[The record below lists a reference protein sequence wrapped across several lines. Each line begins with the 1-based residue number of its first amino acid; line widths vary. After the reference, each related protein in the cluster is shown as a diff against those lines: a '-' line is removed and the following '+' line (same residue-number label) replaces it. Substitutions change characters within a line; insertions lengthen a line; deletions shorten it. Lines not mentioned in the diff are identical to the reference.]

1 MALCTFI
8 ASKAKQMLD
17 QKPTETV
24 PHAALMDETYRY
36 QRLFYDVTR
45 KYYLFGRDR
54 LIASI
59 APQKGAHVL
68 EVACGTGRNLQLV
81 TRRYPECEIY
91 GLDISAQMLISAR
104 AKLGEEANLRVAD
117 ACDFDPG
124 ALFGQPKFDRIFI
137 SYGISMI
144 PDWQGA
150 LRMAYSQLAPGGE
163 LHVVDFA
170 DQSGW
175 PAWFA
180 RLLRRWLQKFHVT
193 PRMELA
199 AELKNIATDTGA
211 EARHQ
216 LLYRGYAQYGVLRRT
231 NA

>member
-1 MALCTFI
+1 MF
-8 ASKAKQMLD
+8 D
-17 QKPTETV
+17 QQPDGTE

-45 KYYLFGRDR
+45 KYYLFGRDH
-54 LIASI
+54 LIAAM
-59 APQKGAHVL
+59 APADGAHVL

-81 TRRYPECEIY
+81 ARRYPNCHVY

-104 AKLGEEANLRVAD
+104 AKLGASAALAEAD
-117 ACDFDPG
+117 ACDFDPN
-124 ALFGQPKFDRIFI
+124 ALFNQPQFDRIFI

-175 PAWFA
+175 PLWFA

-193 PRMELA
+193 PRMGLADELHDIA
-199 AELKNIATDTGA
+199 ADTGA
-211 EARHQ
+211 EAQHQ
-216 LLYRGYAQYGVLRRT
+216 LLYRGYAQYGVLRRPEG
-231 NA
+231 

>member
-1 MALCTFI
+1 MF
-8 ASKAKQMLD
+8 D
-17 QKPTETV
+17 QSPEGTE
-24 PHAALMDETYRY
+24 PHAALMDDTYRY

-45 KYYLFGRDR
+45 KYYLFGRDH
-54 LIASI
+54 LIAAM
-59 APQKGAHVL
+59 APPAGAHVL

-81 TRRYPECEIY
+81 ARRYPQCQVY

-104 AKLGEEANLRVAD
+104 AKLGESAKLCEAD
-117 ACDFDPG
+117 ACDFDP
-124 ALFGQPKFDRIFI
+124 ALLFDQPQFDRIFI

-199 AELKNIATDTGA
+199 AELRQIAADTGA
-211 EARHQ
+211 EAQHQ
-216 LLYRGYAQYGVLRRT
+216 LLYRGYAQYGVLRRPE
-231 NA
+231 A

>member
-1 MALCTFI
+1 MF
-8 ASKAKQMLD
+8 D
-17 QKPTETV
+17 QQPDGTE

-45 KYYLFGRDR
+45 KYYLFGRDH
-54 LIASI
+54 LIAAM
-59 APQKGAHVL
+59 APPADAHVL

-81 TRRYPECEIY
+81 TRRYPTCQIY

-104 AKLGEEANLRVAD
+104 AKLGDAANLCEAD
-117 ACDFDPG
+117 ACDFDP
-124 ALFGQPKFDRIFI
+124 ALLFGQPQFDRIFI

-193 PRMELA
+193 PRLELA
-199 AELKNIATDTGA
+199 SELRQIAADTGA

-216 LLYRGYAQYGVLRRT
+216 LLYRGYAQYGMLRRPK
-231 NA
+231 A